1 MKKFMPYIAVAL
13 VLVAL
18 IAAYLFY
25 RKKQIKNFEEMLTL

>member
-1 MKKFMPYIAVAL
+1 MKKVMPYIVIAL

-18 IAAYLFY
+18 VAAYLFY